1 MVVQIQ
7 PAFNYD
13 PNAVTDDGSCCYI
26 SGCTDPSALNY
37 SSNACFD
44 DGSCTF
50 PVYGCTDPNANNYD
64 PLATNDDGT
73 CCYGDILEITVT
85 TDNYPTE
92 TSWQLIDDN
101 GTIVQSIS
109 AGDLT
114 NANTT
119 YSWSFCPPVTSCYSF
134 VINDTYGDGIC
145 CSYGNGSYSVTYNG
159 TIVASGGSF
168 TSSETT
174 TSIGGCV
181 PVVIGCMNP
190 NANNY
195 NPN

>member
-1 MVVQIQ
+1 MSYCHVGGNGIALNFHPVVLSQAIN
-7 PAFNYD
+7 PGINNANCLTACTFDGCTDPTAFNYD

-73 CCYGDILEITVT
+73 CCYGDLLEITIT

-101 GTIVQSIS
+101 GTIVQRIS
-109 AGDLT
+109 AGD
-114 NANTT
+114 
-119 YSWSFCPPVTSCYSF
+119 
-134 VINDTYGDGIC
+134 
-145 CSYGNGSYSVTYNG
+145 
-159 TIVASGGSF
+159 
-168 TSSETT
+168 
-174 TSIGGCV
+174 
-181 PVVIGCMNP
+181 
-190 NANNY
+190 
-195 NPN
+195 